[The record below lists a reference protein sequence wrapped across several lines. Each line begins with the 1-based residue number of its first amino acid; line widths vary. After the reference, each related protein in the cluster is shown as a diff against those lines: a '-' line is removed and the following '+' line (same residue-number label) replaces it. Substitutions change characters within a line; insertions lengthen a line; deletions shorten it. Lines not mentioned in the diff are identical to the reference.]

1 MSPAASPGS
10 QDEGDDMTMD
20 MGPEPE
26 EMEIK
31 PNLNLQT
38 WRRALKLPRCSG
50 VRKIKETDEAA
61 KALEQK
67 EKEKQKPNSNGG
79 GVVFKYGTVLNWKS
93 IIYIILRTQGTLL
106 GYVKP

>member
-10 QDEGDDMTMD
+10 QDEGDDMMMD

-38 WRRALKLPRCSG
+38 WRRAPNLPRCSG

-61 KALEQK
+61 KALEQ

-79 GVVFKYGTVLNWKS
+79 VLFSSMVQYLIGNQSS
-93 IIYIILRTQGTLL
+93 I
-106 GYVKP
+106 